1 VDSEAATWTMM
12 HLAAAH
18 DDETA
23 DRKPFRR
30 IATALAKYWRCKRG
44 PGHAYEA
51 LECRGGNGYVAG
63 CPLARRYRDQPVL
76 AECEG
81 SGNVLVVDVLRAMGK
96 DPRSAKQLPIFFES
110 ALGQNA
116 IYDAHYQ
123 SLATETR
130 QALAAVTSQDA
141 SAGAQLQQRG
151 RVLVEK
157 LAVML

>member
-1 VDSEAATWTMM
+1 G
-12 HLAAAH
+12 
-18 DDETA
+18 
-23 DRKPFRR
+23 
-30 IATALAKYWRCKRG
+30 G
-44 PGHAYEA
+44 PGAAYEA
-51 LECRGGNGYVAG
+51 LEYVGGDGDVEYV
-63 CPLARRYRDQPVL
+63 PLARRYREQPVL
-76 AECEG
+76 GVWEG
-81 SGNVLVVDVLRAMGK
+81 SGNVTVLDVLRAMGK
-96 DPRSAKQLPIFFES
+96 DPRSAKQLLIFFES

-157 LAVML
+157 LAV